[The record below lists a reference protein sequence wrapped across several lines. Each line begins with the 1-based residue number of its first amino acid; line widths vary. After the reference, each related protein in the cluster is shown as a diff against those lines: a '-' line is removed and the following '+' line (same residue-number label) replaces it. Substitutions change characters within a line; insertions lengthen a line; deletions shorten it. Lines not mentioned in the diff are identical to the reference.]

1 MNSYVKNC
9 INKYCEPLHA
19 FALPFFMASMFCEN
33 EQCLLHGNICFF
45 LSFFSATYKISNTI
59 NTHFSIYS
67 TCTIFVHAFHYRLC
81 TIYFSN
87 KKKKNY
93 VLYIWLKIRN
103 CVYAFKKETVYD
115 FIFLFL
121 IDDDFNINW
130 PFSCSSSLWMLICEQ
145 LRGNAIYVISLLVLT
160 S

>member
-1 MNSYVKNC
+1 MRLLCHFLWLQCFVKTSSV
-9 INKYCEPLHA
+9 YCTEI
-19 FALPFFMASMFCEN
+19 FVS
-33 EQCLLHGNICFF
+33 FF
-45 LSFFSATYKISNTI
+45 LSFLPRTKFQTQLTHISLYIVLVQFLCMHFIIDYVLYILAT
-59 NTHFSIYS
+59 
-67 TCTIFVHAFHYRLC
+67 
-81 TIYFSN
+81 

-103 CVYAFKKETVYD
+103 CVYAFKKETAYD